1 MKYERGSG
9 KDERGSGKDEGW
21 QNSLI
26 LLEILL
32 SFAVF

>member
-1 MKYERGSG
+1 MKY
-9 KDERGSGKDEGW
+9 ERGSGKDEGW